1 MSNYGDNNPVESQK
15 EQFFKKVFDHCESTQ
30 KVYFIFKSLI
40 FFNAQ
45 FVKIFSLIR
54 NNKIAFPMLFEVYRC
69 CFFHL

>member
-45 FVKIFSLIR
+45 FVKIF
-54 NNKIAFPMLFEVYRC
+54 
-69 CFFHL
+69 